1 MRHTLSLQYGICYWP
16 VFMNRSSV
24 ITKINLSLTAIIVMA
39 VSTILVSYWL
49 SDQADNDAYAINVA
63 GSLRM
68 QSYRYASSDSA
79 REEARSVVNS
89 AWEDPVMRNVI
100 NDAKLGELFELLQS
114 RWTNVQNSL
123 KNDQLSASEKL
134 RLVDDFVIGLN
145 TLVLGIQKNAEAK
158 IRAIRTFQVVAFFI
172 TIILSAA
179 AIYWVYL
186 RLTLPLVELANTAR
200 RIGRG
205 DFTCNLADT
214 GGQDELS
221 LLSKSFN
228 QMCRAVAY
236 MYESLEKQVDEKTAE
251 LKNSNTTLT
260 FLYKLAWQ
268 TSTHEISKDDFS
280 QIIIELA
287 RVTGISDIELCLLTE
302 SGDIPYLQING
313 TKEKDPDCS
322 NRSCRDCIE
331 SDDNSDNQLRY
342 SISREN
348 NIYGVLVVN
357 SCQQNGIQPWQ
368 DELLRSVASLFAI
381 SLSLQ
386 GEEEKIRRITLMNER
401 NTIARELHDSLAQ
414 ALSYLKI
421 QVTRLNR
428 AMAKNDQT
436 IMMDVSN
443 ELKHGLDS
451 AYRQLRELLTTF
463 RLKVDGKGL
472 LTALQKTVEQFQEQS
487 SMEITLDYD
496 ILHAPLSP
504 QEEIHLLQIIREACQ
519 NAINHSQGQR
529 IRIRLST
536 SADNK
541 ILLTIEDD
549 GIGIN
554 TNPEKLNHYG
564 LAIIQERSHQL
575 NGDVRIEARDDGG
588 TGVYF
593 EFVPEY
599 SRASS

>member
-1 MRHTLSLQYGICYWP
+1 
-16 VFMNRSSV
+16 MNRYSV

-68 QSYRYASSDSA
+68 QSYRYASSESV
-79 REEARSVVNS
+79 REDARSVVNS

-100 NDAKLGELFELLQS
+100 REANLTELFELLQS
-114 RWTNVQNSL
+114 RWINVQSSL
-123 KNDQLSASEKL
+123 KSAVLSDAEKL

-158 IRAIRTFQVVAFFI
+158 IRAIRTFQVIAFFI
-172 TIILSAA
+172 TVILSVA

-186 RLTLPLVELANTAR
+186 RLTLPLAELTNAAR
-200 RIGRG
+200 QVGRG
-205 DFTCNLADT
+205 DFTCNLANT
-214 GGQDELS
+214 EGQDELS

-228 QMCRAVAY
+228 QMCRAIAY
-236 MYESLEKQVDEKTAE
+236 MYESLEKQVDEKTTE
-251 LKNSNTTLT
+251 LRNSNTTLT

-268 TSTHEISKDDFS
+268 TSTHEIRKDDFS
-280 QIIIELA
+280 QIIYELS
-287 RVTGISDIELCLLTE
+287 RVTGIADIELCLLTE
-302 SGDIPYLQING
+302 SGDIPYLQVNG
-313 TKEKDPDCS
+313 TKDNDPDCAS
-322 NRSCRDCIE
+322 RNCRDCVAG
-331 SDDNSDNQLRY
+331 NSSTDQQLRY
-342 SISREN
+342 AISREN
-348 NIYGVLVVN
+348 TEYGVLVIHGN
-357 SCQQNGIQPWQ
+357 CNDDIQQWQ
-368 DELLRSVASLFAI
+368 DELLRSVATQFAI
-381 SLSLQ
+381 ALSLQ

-428 AMAKNDQT
+428 ALAKNDQA

-443 ELKHGLDS
+443 ELKNGLDS

-472 LTALQKTVEQFQEQS
+472 ITALQKTVEQFQEQS

-504 QEEIHLLQIIREACQ
+504 QEEIHLLQIIREACR
-519 NAINHSQGQR
+519 NAINHSHGKR
-529 IRIRLST
+529 ILIKLT
-536 SADNK
+536 ATPDKK
-541 ILLTIEDD
+541 ILLSIEDD
-549 GIGIN
+549 GIGID

-575 NGDVRIEARDDGG
+575 NGDVRIQGRADGG

-593 EFVPEY
+593 EFMPEY
-599 SRASS
+599 SKARTA

>member
-1 MRHTLSLQYGICYWP
+1 
-16 VFMNRSSV
+16 MNNSSV

-39 VSTILVSYWL
+39 VSTILVTYWL

-68 QSYRYASSDSA
+68 QSYRYASS
-79 REEARSVVNS
+79 EEVRDEASTLVNS
-89 AWEDPVMRNVI
+89 AWEDPIMRSVI
-100 NDAKLGELFELLQS
+100 TDAKLTELFELLQA
-114 RWTNVQNSL
+114 RWVSIQSNL
-123 KNDQLSASEKL
+123 KNDELDGREKL
-134 RLVDDFVIGLN
+134 KLVDDFVVGLN

-158 IRAIRTFQVVAFFI
+158 IRTIRTFQVVAFFI
-172 TIILSAA
+172 TVILSAA

-186 RLTLPLVELANTAR
+186 RLTVPLAELTNAAHQ
-200 RIGRG
+200 IGRG
-205 DFTCNLADT
+205 DFSCNLAHT
-214 GGQDELS
+214 SGKDELS

-228 QMCRAVAY
+228 QMCRAIAY

-260 FLYKLAWQ
+260 FLYRLAWQ
-268 TSTHEISKDDFS
+268 TSTHEVRKDDFS
-280 QIIIELA
+280 SIISELA
-287 RVTGISDIELCLLTE
+287 KVTGIKDIELCLLTE
-302 SGDIPYLQING
+302 TGDIPYLQING
-313 TKEKDPDCS
+313 SKDNDPDCAS
-322 NRSCRDCIE
+322 RNCRDCMTDKDAVKDQI
-331 SDDNSDNQLRY
+331 RY
-342 SISREN
+342 PISREN
-348 NIYGVLVVN
+348 TDYGVLVVN
-357 SCQQNGIQPWQ
+357 ACSRSELQQWQ
-368 DELLRSVASLFAI
+368 DELLRSVAAQFAI
-381 SLSLQ
+381 AMSLH

-421 QVTRLNR
+421 QVSRLNR
-428 AMAKNDQT
+428 ALAKNDQA

-443 ELKHGLDS
+443 ELKQGLDS

-487 SMEITLDYD
+487 SMEISLDYD
-496 ILHAPLSP
+496 ILHAPLNP

-519 NAINHSQGQR
+519 NAINHSHGKR
-529 IRIRLST
+529 IRISLTASDEK
-536 SADNK
+536 A
-541 ILLTIEDD
+541 ILLSIEDD
-549 GIGIN
+549 GIGID

-575 NGDVRIEARDDGG
+575 NGQVQIEARKEGG

-593 EFVPEY
+593 RFIPEY
-599 SRASS
+599 STPDTQV